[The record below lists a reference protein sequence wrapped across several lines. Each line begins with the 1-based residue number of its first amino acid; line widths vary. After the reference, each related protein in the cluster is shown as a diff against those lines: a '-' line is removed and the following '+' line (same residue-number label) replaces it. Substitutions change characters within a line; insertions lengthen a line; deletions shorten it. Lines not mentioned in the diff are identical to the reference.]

1 MSKRVRFGLLSTAH
15 INRLLLATRD
25 AAEGYEF
32 VAVASRDEARA
43 QAYARDHA
51 IERAHGSYGA
61 LLADP
66 DVDAVYIA
74 LPNALHHEWTM
85 RALHAGKH
93 VLCEK
98 PYSRRPHEVEEA
110 FATAQ
115 RAGLVLT
122 EAFMWRHN
130 PQTKRLLDLL
140 PEIGD
145 LVAIRATFAFV
156 NDREDDIRLVS
167 ELGGG
172 ALLDLGCY
180 CISGS
185 RLLAGRDPDRVYAEL
200 VRGRGGV
207 DEVVTA
213 LLNFGNVTAEIACNF
228 RSEHQGLEA
237 IGTRGSLFVPDPWH
251 ARAGIVV
258 LNGEAERVEP
268 VSSYLLELENLSAAI
283 RGDAEPLLGRD
294 DALGQARVLDAVFRS
309 GGTRRVIDLG

>member
-1 MSKRVRFGLLSTAH
+1 MTDRVRFGLLTTAN
-15 INRLLLATRD
+15 INRPLLTTRD
-25 AAEGYEF
+25 AAVGYEI
-32 VAVASRDEARA
+32 VAVGSRDLARA
-43 QAYARDHA
+43 EAYAQGHG
-51 IERAHGSYGA
+51 IERAHGSYDE
-61 LLADP
+61 LLSDP
-66 DVDAVYIA
+66 GLDAVYIA

-98 PYSRRPHEVEEA
+98 PFSRRPHEVEEA
-110 FATAQ
+110 FATAE
-115 RAGLVLT
+115 REGLVLM
-122 EAFMWRHN
+122 EGFMWRHN
-130 PQTKRLLDLL
+130 PQTTRLQELL
-140 PEIGD
+140 PQIGE

-156 NDREDDIRLVS
+156 NDREEDVRLVS

-185 RLLAGRDPDRVYAEL
+185 RLLAGREPDRVYAEM

-213 LLNFGNVTAEIACNF
+213 LLRFGDLTAELSCSF

-237 IGTRGSLFVPDPWH
+237 IGTEGSLYVPDPWH
-251 ARAGIVV
+251 ARAGVIVV
-258 LNGEAERVEP
+258 DGREERVEP
-268 VSSYLLELENLSAAI
+268 TSSYLLELENLSAAI
-283 RGDAEPLLGRD
+283 RGEGEPLLGRA

-309 GGTRRVIDLG
+309 ADTHRAIELG